1 MDVRRSALG
10 DGEPPAYVFASPCCE
25 APALLAA
32 WIIEYAV
39 ARTGG
44 RLLIECGRY
53 GTDPLRP
60 VAAARGPGCGR
71 HYVVGLVPLRPDAAG
86 RGALPQ
92 GSPRPVDTV
101 RPGRNRGPASG

>member
-1 MDVRRSALG
+1 MKVGRSALG
-10 DGEPPAYVFASPCCE
+10 DGQPPAYIFTSPCCA

-32 WIIEYAV
+32 WIVEYAL

-53 GTDPLRP
+53 STDPLRP
-60 VAAARGPGCGR
+60 VGTVRGSGCGR
-71 HYVVGLVPLRPDAAG
+71 QYLVDVVG

-92 GSPRPVDTV
+92 GRPRPVGTV
-101 RPGRNRGPASG
+101 RPGRTRGPTSG